1 MCQDLN
7 CICLHSIDNENSET
21 YSKLF
26 FALGL
31 RHSETKK
38 LAKEHTYWVYACVSS
53 PSLMMQHLF
62 KENRVIKNDT
72 KIMFKKS
79 LELWDHCAQFQKF
92 DVMKDNSKNLTLW
105 KIVQSSWF
113 QMWELKLT
121 QVFPFIHIS
130 NEGNQQ
136 QIILTITL
144 SWKRNK

>member
-1 MCQDLN
+1 MWQDLS
-7 CICLHSIDNENSET
+7 CICLHSIDNKNSET
-21 YSKLF
+21 YCKLF

-38 LAKEHTYWVYACVSS
+38 LAKEHIYWIYACVSS

-79 LELWDHCAQFQKF
+79 LELWDHCAQFQKS
-92 DVMKDNSKNLTLW
+92 DVMKDNPKHLTLW

-113 QMWELKLT
+113 QMLEWKLT
-121 QVFPFIHIS
+121 QVFPFIHWT

-144 SWKRNK
+144 LWNRNE